1 MDEETKVVFIAG
13 GLLLVILILT
23 RLIGIKIK

>member
-23 RLIGIKIK
+23 RMIGIKIK